1 MDASRI
7 PILQELFIE
16 EAIFAE
22 VLTEIQEDAFALAAR
37 DPLLDKPEHAI
48 LKQALITKWHGK
60 LKLARTG

>member
-1 MDASRI
+1 VSQLFLRRDIYLLFDSRI
-7 PILQELFIE
+7 LEKYFK
-16 EAIFAE
+16 
-22 VLTEIQEDAFALAAR
+22 EDAFALAAR